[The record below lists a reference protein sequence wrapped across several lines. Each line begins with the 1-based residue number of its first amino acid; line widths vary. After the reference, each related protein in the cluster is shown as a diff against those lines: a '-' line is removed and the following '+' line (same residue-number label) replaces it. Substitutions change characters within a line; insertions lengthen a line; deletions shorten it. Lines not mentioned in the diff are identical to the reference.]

1 VPGPSAVLAALVVS
15 GLPTDRFCFE
25 GFLPRKAGPRDR
37 RLAELAGEP
46 RTLVFFE
53 APHRMLATLA
63 AMAKAFGPERPA
75 AVTRELTKL
84 HEEVLRG
91 TLAELGERLAAQGPR
106 GEFTLVVAGAPEP
119 AGADTSELA
128 DEVAH
133 LVEGGASTRDAVGAV
148 ARATGTPR
156 RAVYQAVLDAR
167 AHRPGS

>member
-1 VPGPSAVLAALVVS
+1 MESQS
-15 GLPTDRFCFE
+15 TQ
-25 GFLPRKAGPRDR
+25 
-37 RLAELAGEP
+37 
-46 RTLVFFE
+46 
-53 APHRMLATLA
+53 ATLA
-63 AMAKAFGPERPA
+63 AMARAFGPERPA

-106 GEFTLVVAGAPEP
+106 GELTLVVGGAPEP
-119 AGADTSELA
+119 DGPDTSELA

-133 LVEGGASTRDAVGAV
+133 LVSGGASTRDAVGAV

-167 AHRPGS
+167 AHRSGS